1 MGKRTEKYLEFIED
15 INMDLGFEEWLVDD
29 LRISVIEGEDFNPDI
44 SENANYY
51 ESEVWLIADLNTIE
65 LAEEL
70 RYYIQVEINREI
82 DQLGQC
88 YFDIHEFV
96 SMGLYEYIY
105 NLISKIYSE
114 LELDY

>member
-1 MGKRTEKYLEFIED
+1 MLKTTNKEQ
-15 INMDLGFEEWLVDD
+15 N
-29 LRISVIEGEDFNPDI
+29 
-44 SENANYY
+44 Y
-51 ESEVWLIADLNTIE
+51 ESEAQEIADLDTIE

-70 RYYIQVEINREI
+70 KDYIQLEINREI

>member
-1 MGKRTEKYLEFIED
+1 MLKTTNKEQ
-15 INMDLGFEEWLVDD
+15 N
-29 LRISVIEGEDFNPDI
+29 
-44 SENANYY
+44 Y
-51 ESEVWLIADLNTIE
+51 ESEAQEIADLDTIE

-70 RYYIQVEINREI
+70 RDYIQLEINKEI

>member
-1 MGKRTEKYLEFIED
+1 MCKRTEEYLEFIED
-15 INMDLGFEEWLVDD
+15 INRDLGFEEWLVDD
-29 LRISVIEGEDFNPDI
+29 LRTSVIEGEYSETNI

-51 ESEVWLIADLNTIE
+51 ESEVWSIADLNTIE

-70 RYYIQVEINREI
+70 RDYIQLEINKEI

-105 NLISKIYSE
+105 DLISKIYRE

>member
-1 MGKRTEKYLEFIED
+1 MCKRTEEYLEFIED
-15 INMDLGFEEWLVDD
+15 INRDLGFEEWLVDD
-29 LRISVIEGEDFNPDI
+29 LRTSVIEGEYSETNI

-51 ESEVWLIADLNTIE
+51 ESEVWSIADLNTIE

-70 RYYIQVEINREI
+70 RDYIQLEINKEI

-105 NLISKIYSE
+105 DLISKIYSE